1 MNSDLFAAD
10 RFGRFRGLIPMVM
23 IRRRA
28 GLAAMIIGLSAA
40 TSPLFSLDAPAE
52 AVGFAGGGLHL
63 FPLGWSSEGRWGAL
77 IGRSAGE
84 GAGRIQLA
92 VIDAV
97 TDERLFESEYY
108 LWSASAGMDEFWKAN
123 GRAITEIIES
133 FDLESGRRTDV
144 RTAEFNTGGITYTFL
159 MKPPSPAR
167 GGYKLEINSARGDFK
182 TVYETPAGAAPAES
196 VLLGAL
202 LSPFERRALAVIRE
216 EPAQYR
222 FIGAHLTVGFSYRR
236 PNRQTA
242 AQVPSGNLLSAVFNG
257 QEYLVR
263 ARLAA
268 GADPNLR
275 DDRGYPVLLIAA
287 RLGHWTIVG
296 DLLAAGAEP
305 NARDSNGRSALH
317 HAAFA
322 GSSDAV
328 RALIRAGADTSIKDA
343 AGRTAE
349 ELAADEEVK
358 SGFP

>member
-1 MNSDLFAAD
+1 MTDDLLAAD
-10 RFGRFRGLIPMVM
+10 CFGIFRGLILMVM
-23 IRRRA
+23 RKRRA
-28 GLAAMIIGLSAA
+28 GLAAMVIGLSAA
-40 TSPLFSLDAPAE
+40 TFPVFSLDAPAE
-52 AVGFAGGGLHL
+52 AVGFAGGGLHM
-63 FPLGWSSEGRWGAL
+63 FPLGWSSEGRWGTL

-84 GAGRIQLA
+84 GAGRMQLS

-97 TDERLFESEYY
+97 TDELLFESEYY
-108 LWSASAGMDEFWKAN
+108 AWSASAGMDEFWKTN
-123 GRAITEIIES
+123 GAAITEIIES
-133 FDLESGRRTDV
+133 FDLESGRKADV
-144 RTAEFNTGGITYTFL
+144 RENEFNTGGITYTFQ
-159 MKPPSPAR
+159 MQPVSPSG
-167 GGYKLEINSARGDFK
+167 GGYKLVINSARGDFK
-182 TVYETPAGAAPAES
+182 TVYETPAGEASGES
-196 VLLGAL
+196 VLLGSL

-216 EPAQYR
+216 EPARYR
-222 FIGAHLTVGFSYRR
+222 FIGAHLTVGFSYHR
-236 PNRQTA
+236 PGRQTA

-275 DDRGYPVLLIAA
+275 DGRGYPVLLIAA
-287 RLGHWTIVG
+287 RLGHWTMVG

-305 NARDSNGRSALH
+305 NAQDSNGRSALH

-322 GSSDAV
+322 GSSAAV
-328 RALIRAGADTSIKDA
+328 RSLIRAGADTSIKDA